1 MRAGP
6 PPSFEASSASSSS
19 TFASNAAISRL
30 RACQQQKGASAA
42 DAHPARSSHTSTVS
56 AVACPSSS
64 RATMS
69 SVTAAIAA
77 LVSPRLGCCMHRL
90 RSTCSRA
97 GVSQAQAAERHSH
110 RLPVPSTTCLI
121 FLQAPA
127 LQPGAF
133 ELGLEDLYV
142 FQSLWIQEASHS
154 QCGGKQRAAGGP
166 HTCAI
171 PCSSLSCC
179 CAYSACSR
187 LLAPHT
193 VTALDNC
200 ARGRWGLSF
209 PLGAPGPRPHGR
221 AWNSNSA
228 SSRSS
233 WACSFA
239 TPARSTPF
247 SAAVARA
254 TNLAT
259 WRRHVRQAP
268 PGAAAHA

>member
-42 DAHPARSSHTSTVS
+42 DAHPARSSLTSTVS

-154 QCGGKQRAAGGP
+154 QCGGKQREQQ
-166 HTCAI
+166 
-171 PCSSLSCC
+171 
-179 CAYSACSR
+179 
-187 LLAPHT
+187 
-193 VTALDNC
+193 
-200 ARGRWGLSF
+200 
-209 PLGAPGPRPHGR
+209 GAP
-221 AWNSNSA
+221 
-228 SSRSS
+228 
-233 WACSFA
+233 
-239 TPARSTPF
+239 TPALFPAQVSR
-247 SAAVARA
+247 
-254 TNLAT
+254 
-259 WRRHVRQAP
+259 
-268 PGAAAHA
+268 AAAHTAPARVC